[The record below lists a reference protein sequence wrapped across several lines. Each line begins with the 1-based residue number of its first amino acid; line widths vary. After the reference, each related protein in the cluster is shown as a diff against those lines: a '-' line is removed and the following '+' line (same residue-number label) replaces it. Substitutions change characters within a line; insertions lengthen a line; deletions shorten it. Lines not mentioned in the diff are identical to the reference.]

1 MDFLEIIDEL
11 HREYFPAAQTSLLD
25 RDSSDG
31 EEYSSDS
38 ESDDMNKNDIHDRC
52 QLYACQTNTTES
64 KPEDVSMSDLGQI
77 VREKVNDGCHCQMK
91 CISNLSFEEI
101 LGHICCMKELSNEE
115 RDMYLM
121 GKLKCSGTWD
131 DSGKQIKRQRYH
143 YNFDDREICKDAFLF
158 IHAIGEKY
166 LKNLVRHMKT
176 NGIRPRIHGNTGKTP
191 HNALKYDDTQ
201 YVVSFIQRYA
211 EEHGL
216 PMPAAP
222 RGRDT
227 DPPIFLPCSL
237 TKKDLHASYSEACST
252 SDIRCVKLSSFYAI
266 WSTCLPSIQIATP
279 RTDVCST
286 CDNHRVKIMYAHTEN
301 EKLDATRLFTEHLNK
316 VEREHKHYIK
326 CIEEAR
332 IEHRNLFLEN
342 APRVACSTEYVKS
355 HYTFDFAQ
363 NVTVPHHSRQVGPLF
378 FETPRKIQI
387 FGICMEGSST
397 QYNYLLDEDQTIGKD
412 GKSTHGPNTV
422 LSILHHHF
430 QEFGFGEKSAVLH
443 CDNCGGLFPYT

>member
-11 HREYFPAAQTSLLD
+11 HREYFPSAQISLLD

-64 KPEDVSMSDLGQI
+64 KPEDVSMSDLEQI

-101 LGHICCMKELSNEE
+101 FGHISCMKELSNEE

-121 GKLKCSGTWD
+121 GKLKCSGTGD

-222 RGRDT
+222 RAGFHT
-227 DPPIFLPCSL
+227 
-237 TKKDLHASYSEACST
+237 
-252 SDIRCVKLSSFYAI
+252 AI
-266 WSTCLPSIQIATP
+266 
-279 RTDVCST
+279 
-286 CDNHRVKIMYAHTEN
+286 
-301 EKLDATRLFTEHLNK
+301 HLNK
-316 VEREHKHYIK
+316 AEREHKHYIK

-342 APRVACSTEYVKS
+342 APHIACSTEYVKA

-387 FGICMEGSST
+387 FGICMEVSST

-443 CDNCGGLFPYT
+443 CDNCGGQNKNRYTIGYLLWRVMVGLHWAIELNMQVPGHTKCQVDAGFAQIKKKYRR